1 MPPSL
6 PLKFQS
12 IPYPLWRRHM
22 PGWLRRASLPLL
34 ERWTAASADLH
45 PPPSPEA
52 LAAYLLRWRL
62 TTPSERAAAL
72 RALSDT
78 PSIEAAA
85 PFAEP
90 PWAEPGPI
98 RLPAQWEP
106 IETVLLSW
114 PVFYPAL
121 WPLHLTMAAAIAPAA
136 PLTVLIPSALW
147 GAAVRWFLQ
156 RSAAVDLDRVRF
168 MMLPTDDIWVRDYG
182 PVIGRDAQG
191 QRVCLKFI
199 YDPLPS
205 YPQDQDDTMALRWT
219 AQAGMPTRRLDLHL
233 EGGNIWSDG
242 QGTVIVSVHAFHAN
256 PGLTVERLQAAL
268 GAEKLIVTPRLEC
281 EETGHVDLLVKLADA
296 RTVLL
301 SRASGFLNV
310 DNLRR
315 ARRVFETQ
323 TNAAGERY
331 RIFDLPTPPLYLNW
345 FCYPVWRSYTNALT
359 VNGRVLVPVYGLRE
373 DAEALAVYRA
383 AIPDYTIF
391 PIDCSASANGGGAV
405 HCLTKEIPKR

>member
-1 MPPSL
+1 MSRF
-6 PLKFQS
+6 PLQFQTV
-12 IPYPLWRRHM
+12 PYPLWRRRM

-45 PPPSPEA
+45 PPQTPEA
-52 LAAYLLRWRL
+52 TTAYLLRWRL
-62 TTPSERAAAL
+62 IDPTEQDSAL
-72 RALSDT
+72 RALADT
-78 PSIEAAA
+78 RGIEAAA
-85 PFAEP
+85 PFNEP
-90 PWAEPGPI
+90 PLADPGTI
-98 RLPAQWEP
+98 RLPSQWEP

-114 PVFYPAL
+114 PAFYPAL
-121 WPLHLTMAAAIAPAA
+121 WPLHTAMTAAIAPVA
-136 PLTVLIPSALW
+136 PVTILVPSALW
-147 GAAVRWFLQ
+147 GASVRWFLQ
-156 RSAAVDLDRVRF
+156 RSGTVDLDRVRF
-168 MMLPTDDIWVRDYG
+168 MALPTDDIWVRDYG

-199 YDPLPS
+199 YAPLPS
-205 YPQDQDDTMALRWT
+205 YPQDHDDTMALRWA
-219 AQAGMPTRRLDLHL
+219 AQVGIPTRRLDLHL

-242 QGTVIVSVHAFHAN
+242 QGTVIVSEHAFHAN
-256 PGLTVERLQAAL
+256 PGLTVERLRVTL
-268 GAEKLIVTPRLEC
+268 GADKLIVTPRLER

-301 SRASGFLNV
+301 SRATGWLNG

-323 TNAAGERY
+323 TNAAGELY

-345 FCYPVWRSYTNALT
+345 LCYPVWRSYTNALT

-383 AIPDYTIF
+383 AMPDYMVI
-391 PIDCSASANGGGAV
+391 PMDCSASVNDGGAV
-405 HCLTKEIPKR
+405 HCLTKEIPRA